1 MRLKAL
7 DFRLEVMK
15 VLFFGQTAEI
25 VGTRELEISLNEAT
39 KASDA
44 FAEILEKY
52 PRLKENKLLFAVN
65 QEYSS
70 GDELIKDGDELA
82 IFTAVSGG

>member
-1 MRLKAL
+1 
-7 DFRLEVMK
+7 MK

-25 VGTRELEISLNEAT
+25 VGTRELEISLNSET
-39 KASDA
+39 KANEA
-44 FAEILEKY
+44 FAKILEKY

-65 QEYSS
+65 QEYSN
-70 GDELIKDGDELA
+70 GDEIIGNGDELA

>member
-1 MRLKAL
+1 
-7 DFRLEVMK
+7 MK

-25 VGTRELEISLNEAT
+25 VGKRELEISLIQEMTANEV
-39 KASDA
+39 
-44 FAEILEKY
+44 FAEILENY

-65 QEYSS
+65 QEYSK
-70 GDELIKDGDELA
+70 GNEIIKNGDELA

>member
-1 MRLKAL
+1 
-7 DFRLEVMK
+7 MK

-25 VGTRELEISLNEAT
+25 VGTRELEISLNSET
-39 KASDA
+39 KANEA

-52 PRLKENKLLFAVN
+52 PKLKENKLLFAVN
-65 QEYSS
+65 QEYAK
-70 GDELIKDGDELA
+70 GDEIIQNGDELA

>member
-1 MRLKAL
+1 MR
-7 DFRLEVMK
+7 

-25 VGTRELEISLNEAT
+25 VGARELEILIEKSTIAGE
-39 KASDA
+39 A
-44 FAEILEKY
+44 FAEILEQY
-52 PRLKENKLLFAVN
+52 PSLKEHKLLFAVN

-70 GDELIKDGDELA
+70 GDEVINNSDELA

>member
-1 MRLKAL
+1 
-7 DFRLEVMK
+7 MK

-25 VGTRELEISLNEAT
+25 TGTRVLEISLDSAT
-39 KASDA
+39 KAREA
-44 FAEILEKY
+44 FSEVLEKY

-65 QEYSS
+65 QEYAS
-70 GDELIKDGDELA
+70 GDELIKDDDELA